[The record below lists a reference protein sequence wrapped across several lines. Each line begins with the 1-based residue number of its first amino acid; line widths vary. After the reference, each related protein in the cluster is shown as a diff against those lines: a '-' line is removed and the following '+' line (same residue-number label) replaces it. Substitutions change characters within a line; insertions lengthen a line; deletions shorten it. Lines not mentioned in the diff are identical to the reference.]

1 MGTPIVYEI
10 AEKPITS
17 VLIAICTG
25 VWVYIQKAGL
35 GYGDVGISYEDVVR
49 GKQYWRVITSS
60 FSHISFLHLIFNMSA
75 LWSVGVVEQ
84 LGHAGM
90 GKIYYLKNTLLLVI
104 LSLVLVLVFYHFLI
118 HHLKFERYW
127 RVTAVGYSCVI
138 FGWMTILSQK
148 QAGSKIQV
156 LGFLSL
162 PASLAPFESLVFTY
176 IIVPQASFLGH
187 LSGIIVGYLISWSVF
202 AEISSYW
209 AITYTSWLLIALVV
223 SVERTTSYHIPFLQ
237 TELSVESPNLP
248 TVRLLS
254 DEDPPQARTPPP
266 PSLASGIDAV

>member
-1 MGTPIVYEI
+1 MGKPLVYEI
-10 AEKPITS
+10 AEKPITTA
-17 VLIAICTG
+17 LIAICTG

-49 GKQYWRVITSS
+49 GKQYWRVITST
-60 FSHISFLHLIFNMSA
+60 FSHVSFLHLIFNMSA

-90 GKIYYLKNTLLLVI
+90 GKMYYLKNTLLLVI
-104 LSLVLVLVFYHFLI
+104 LSLALVLVFYHFLI
-118 HHLKFERYW
+118 HRLKLERYW

-162 PASLAPFESLVFTY
+162 PASLAPFESLIFTY
-176 IIVPQASFLGH
+176 IIAPQASFLGH
-187 LSGIIVGYLISWSVF
+187 LSGIIVGYLISWGGF
-202 AEISSYW
+202 AGISSYW

-223 SVERTTSYHIPFLQ
+223 SVERTTSYHIPFLRIGSSE
-237 TELSVESPNLP
+237 ELPDLP

-254 DEDPPQARTPPP
+254 DEESPQPRRPPP
-266 PSLASGIDAV
+266 LSLASGTDAV